1 MHQTVETSDFPTKQK
16 MRGGDEMAMKVE
28 MRPTTSIK
36 IGDRVRADLGD
47 LNELIESLRERG
59 LINPITV
66 AKDGTL
72 IAGARRLAAAKELEW
87 VQVPVHVW
95 RPGTA
100 SEILAVER
108 DENTCRLALTPGE
121 EEQTWQ
127 RYRELIA
134 AERQAADNGN
144 KPDGHVPVDH
154 ELTISE
160 EAARLVGP
168 SQDTLRRTQFVRK
181 TAEDGTQPLDVR
193 KVAEAEHSKLMAG
206 MTTPG
211 EAASTVKIEKKRADN
226 LTRYRDEK
234 RAKTRAAM
242 VPGQTLRSDEPKP
255 PPKRA
260 DWTGRLWEAVGKAA
274 GPISLENLTEQLAGQ
289 PIQDVDVKAD
299 DLTRMADLL
308 QAQIRHRQELRKLLL
323 NIKKG
328 RK

>member
-1 MHQTVETSDFPTKQK
+1 MHKTVGTSDFPTKQK

-47 LNELIESLRERG
+47 LDELIESLRERG
-59 LINPITV
+59 LINPITI

-72 IAGARRLAAAKELEW
+72 IAGARRLAAAKQLEW
-87 VQVPVHVW
+87 VQVPVHIW
-95 RPGTA
+95 RSDA
-100 SEILAVER
+100 VQEILAVEIE
-108 DENTCRLALTPGE
+108 ENTCRAPLMLAEAEAARERL
-121 EEQTWQ
+121 
-127 RYRELIA
+127 RELIKTTRQADSNGNISRPTVGRPGELAAQAVGYSDDTLAYVRSVREA
-134 AERQAADNGN
+134 AEDETQPDEVREVAQAEYAKLQTATGGAR
-144 KPDGHVPVDH
+144 PAA
-154 ELTISE
+154 
-160 EAARLVGP
+160 EAVKAAKKRSGEN
-168 SQDTLRRTQFVRK
+168 LRRYQ
-181 TAEDGTQPLDVR
+181 E
-193 KVAEAEHSKLMAG
+193 
-206 MTTPG
+206 
-211 EAASTVKIEKKRADN
+211 
-226 LTRYRDEK
+226 EK